1 MVWCFRERLKELE
14 LLEQVF
20 SRFDSF
26 LALQGIHANRG

>member
-1 MVWCFRERLKELE
+1 

-26 LALQGIHANRG
+26 LALQGIHANRGQIIDAMIVPVPI